1 MEHLINRL
9 KEELEK
15 TLPGQDAQFIM
26 APALRSRTDLT
37 KLTAAD
43 YRLSAVMILFCLDD
57 EDNWFIPL
65 TERYAYGGVHSGQ
78 VSLPGGK
85 FEAEDLT
92 TENTAKREC
101 FEEIGVSE
109 EIEVVGRL
117 TPLFIPVS
125 GFLVEPYVAISKV
138 KNPLF
143 KASEREVKSII
154 RLKVRE
160 LLNHSIIKQGSVE
173 VSGSE
178 MKIKTPYFSAGDY
191 KIWGAT
197 AMILNELKTVI
208 QPIF

>member
-1 MEHLINRL
+1 ME
-9 KEELEK
+9 KA
-15 TLPGQDAQFIM
+15 LPGQDAQFVM
-26 APALRSRTDLT
+26 APVHRNRTDLS
-37 KLTAAD
+37 KLSPGD

-57 EDNWFIPL
+57 QDNWFIPL
-65 TERYAYGGVHSGQ
+65 TERYAYGGVHSAQ

-85 FEAEDLT
+85 FETEDST

-101 FEEIGVSE
+101 FEEIGVRE
-109 EIEVVGRL
+109 EVEIVGKL
-117 TPLFIPVS
+117 TSLFIPVS
-125 GFLVEPYVAISKV
+125 GFLVEPYVAISRV

-143 KASEREVKSII
+143 TASEREVKNII
-154 RLKVRE
+154 RLKVND

-197 AMILNELKTVI
+197 AMILNELKMVI
-208 QPIF
+208 TPIF